1 MDAFFT
7 LNVKKFFVILAI
19 IVATWGFLISYHKSF
34 GGEETLYI
42 WIIPLLL
49 SLGVMGFSTKFLLE
63 I

>member
-19 IVATWGFLISYHKSF
+19 IVAIWGFLISYHKSF
-34 GGEETLYI
+34 GGDIILYI

-49 SLGVMGFSTKFLLE
+49 SLGVIGFSSKFLLE